1 MKKAPVLNPTQENYK
16 MLIQRAE
23 DYTRQAKEAE
33 KAGDKSTA
41 EALRVTARQARERAD
56 EMARYLPIGVIK
68 APAHAGKKKPR
79 TKKKPS
85 RSGRKLTADDMIAGV
100 FRGVQKATG
109 KNYAT
114 DTLQHATTPE
124 ECKQWLKTVKAMFT
138 DADGKLDK
146 KGYCNA
152 LNSTRDNMLF
162 TAGEL
167 QKAIED
173 ARRSGNDKS
182 IPGYETMINQYQTNA
197 GLLAD
202 EIRANGG
209 KVNK

>member
-1 MKKAPVLNPTQENYK
+1 MKENRQKYNQT
-16 MLIQRAE
+16 IQRA
-23 DYTRQAKEAE
+23 REAE
-33 KAGDKSTA
+33 QKAEHWEKRGDGQLARIYRMNA
-41 EALRVTARQARERAD
+41 ENLRERANALKAEID
-56 EMARYLPIGVIK
+56 HIEKNARSIR
-68 APAHAGKKKPR
+68 KKKK
-79 TKKKPS
+79 TTGS
-85 RSGRKLTADDMIAGV
+85 RSGRKLTTDDMIAGI
-100 FRGVQKATG
+100 FRGVEKATG

-114 DTLQHATTPE
+114 DTLQYATTPE
-124 ECKQWLKTVKAMFT
+124 ECKVWLRTVKAMFT
-138 DADGKLDK
+138 DAGGKLDK

-152 LNSTRDNMLF
+152 LNYTRDNMLF

-173 ARRSGNDKS
+173 ARRSGNDMP
-182 IPGYETMINQYQTNA
+182 IPGYETLINQHQTNA